1 MEAKESPIK
10 LLRFVVLGME
20 FRFIPPSKQNK
31 SKSPDFFFQDYAID
45 IDFSHSA
52 VDEEQFFVFAK
63 IGVNNFSKPKHGY
76 KIFIE
81 GGTRFLIPK
90 QTEGEEKVINNLR
103 FFSSVNI
110 VVGYLRAAIS
120 TMTASAPMGPY
131 LLPPVDMQDL
141 FRRKSQ
147 NTTDEG
153 QPSSA
158 K

>member
-81 GGTRFLIPK
+81 CGASFSIPK
-90 QTEGEEKVINNLR
+90 QADLNVTFIKIFKFFTLYIIVI
-103 FFSSVNI
+103 
-110 VVGYLRAAIS
+110 
-120 TMTASAPMGPY
+120 
-131 LLPPVDMQDL
+131 
-141 FRRKSQ
+141 
-147 NTTDEG
+147 
-153 QPSSA
+153 
-158 K
+158 

>member
-63 IGVNNFSKPKHGY
+63 IGVNNSSKPKHGY

-81 GGTRFLIPK
+81 GGASFSIPK
-90 QTEGEEKVINNLR
+90 QADLDENITKNLKY
-103 FFSSVNI
+103 FSSVNI
-110 VVGYLRAAIS
+110 VIGYLRAAIN
-120 TMTASAPMGPY
+120 TLTASAPLGPY
-131 LLPPVDMQDL
+131 LLPPIDMQDL
-141 FRRKSQ
+141 IKRKSQ
-147 NTTDEG
+147 S
-153 QPSSA
+153 PSERES
-158 K
+158 